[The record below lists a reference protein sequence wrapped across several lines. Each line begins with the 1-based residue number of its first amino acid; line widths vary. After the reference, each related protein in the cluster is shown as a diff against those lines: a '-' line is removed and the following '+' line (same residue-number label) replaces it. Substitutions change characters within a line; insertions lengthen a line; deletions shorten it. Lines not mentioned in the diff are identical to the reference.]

1 MTTMTTQLQ
10 ILEVPIAH
18 LLKKADTLARENDS
32 SYNKHTMKGLR
43 ARQIGSLGE
52 LIGMEHL
59 TNCKV
64 DFEPHFTTEYD
75 VLFKVAGINKKLEF
89 KTKERSVEP
98 KDYYDCSVFE
108 YNKEFQMVDNYM
120 FMSLVSLD
128 RYSEDI
134 NRFTKGFILGS
145 ISREKFLEIA
155 RLEPRGIVDSSNG
168 WSPSKNTWNV
178 PISSLNPPLVPSGVV
193 TYGN

>member
-1 MTTMTTQLQ
+1 MTTQSQ
-10 ILEVPIAH
+10 MLEVPISH
-18 LLKKADTLARENDS
+18 LLEKADKLAREDS
-32 SYNKHTMKGLR
+32 SSHNQYTMKGLR
-43 ARQIGSLGE
+43 ARQIGFLGE
-52 LIGMEHL
+52 LIGLEHL

-64 DFEPHFTTEYD
+64 EFEPHFTIEYD
-75 VLFKVAGINKKLEF
+75 VLFKTMGMNKKLEF

-108 YNKEFQMVDNYM
+108 YNKDFQMVDNYM

-128 RYSEDI
+128 RSSEDI

-168 WSPSKNTWNV
+168 WSPTKNTWNV

-193 TYGN
+193 THGN